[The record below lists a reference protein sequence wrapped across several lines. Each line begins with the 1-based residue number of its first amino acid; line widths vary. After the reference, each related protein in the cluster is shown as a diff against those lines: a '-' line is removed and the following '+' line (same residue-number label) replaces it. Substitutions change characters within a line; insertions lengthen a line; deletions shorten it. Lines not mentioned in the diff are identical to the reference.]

1 MQPINRG
8 RSSAL
13 LVIAVAA
20 AGAAGAQ
27 AQPKQVVKPPVAQA
41 WIDVATFGGMPM
53 GGAMGP
59 GMGQGMG
66 NMTLGALMG
75 GGRKATAEFGYTQFG
90 TTGRWMDVT
99 LHTSRN
105 PSLAE
110 ALQGVPAG
118 TQLAPTLKL
127 QAPEKPKPLPREKG
141 VDEPEDWDYE
151 PPKGKFV
158 LYWGCSETVRPGQP
172 KVINLETATLAELG
186 KFFESRRATQRGTHA
201 AVGRP
206 VWPSKADNRALP
218 AGATLVGQHSFTGQG
233 VPESFKFDIPQ
244 AQDLMPEIKLR
255 QTDQGGSILL
265 EWDAIPHARAY
276 FLGSMGSSES
286 QGEDMTLVLWTS
298 SELPDS
304 GMGLLDYQT
313 NAAVDRWLRDKVLLP
328 PTTTKCA
335 VPKEA
340 TGQGMLR
347 AIAYGSNVDMAYPP
361 RPTDP
366 KIPWEPEWN
375 VKVRVKSMTTTMFGM
390 PEGGGMPGMEGADT
404 EGMTDAP
411 PAEEGAQAPPPAEEK
426 KKKSKWNPLDVVK
439 EAVDKIPH

>member
-8 RSSAL
+8 RASAL
-13 LVIAVAA
+13 LVLAVAA
-20 AGAAGAQ
+20 AAVAAAQ
-27 AQPKQVVKPPVAQA
+27 AQPKQVVKPPVSQA

-75 GGRKATAEFGYTQFG
+75 GGRKATAEFGYTQLG

-99 LHTSRN
+99 LFTSRN
-105 PSLAE
+105 PNLAD

-127 QAPEKPKPLPREKG
+127 QSPEKPKPLPREKG
-141 VDEPEDWDYE
+141 ADEPEDWDYE

-201 AVGRP
+201 AAGRP
-206 VWPSKADNRALP
+206 VWPSKLDNRALP

-233 VPESFKFDIPQ
+233 VPESFKFDIPP
-244 AQDLMPEIKLR
+244 AQDLMPEFKLR

-304 GMGLLDYQT
+304 GFGLFDYQT
-313 NAAVDRWLRDKVLLP
+313 NAAVDKWLKEKVLLSP
-328 PTTTKCA
+328 ATTKCA

-340 TGQGMLR
+340 AGMGMLR
-347 AIAYGSNVDMAYPP
+347 GIAYGTELNMAYPP
-361 RPTDP
+361 RPKDP
-366 KIPWEPEWN
+366 AVAWEPDWN
-375 VKVRVKSMTTTMFGM
+375 VKIRVKSMTTTMLGM
-390 PEGGGMPGMEGADT
+390 AGAGGMGGMEGMDD
-404 EGMTDAP
+404 MTDAP
-411 PAEEGAQAPPPAEEK
+411 APAEGEAAAAPAEEPK
-426 KKKSKWNPLDVVK
+426 KKKKGFNPFDVVK
-439 EAVDKIPH
+439 DVVKDQLP